1 VPFTKESTDNY
12 GRPTKTVSPGGWLAL
27 AAIVFVGLILLVGAC
42 GYASSFDAPKPGYI
56 GVCQTGG
63 FFQGDSG
70 TCGIMQ
76 PGQGKKALG
85 IQNDLRQY
93 PITQRNFSLSN
104 APGSEGK
111 PIVLTTKDG
120 KRVAVSVQFLF
131 TLDRNHIEEFY
142 KAYGLKEYGGEH
154 VYEPEGWVNF
164 LKAEF
169 SQVAT
174 QSLKS
179 LVLSKTGAQLNPAF
193 AAAEAGDKQVDYD
206 KLDAEGNLSQLE
218 VEAGERFDSELKA
231 TLGGE
236 FFTNIRV
243 SSLLA
248 EAPGAVQDG
257 VDAAV
262 VAKATEVKAI
272 ADGKAR
278 KAKADA
284 DKVVANT
291 EADAK
296 KYAALREAEGLKAKA
311 KAYGKSPEKA
321 QVDAIA
327 ALPEGLQT
335 LIIGESKGGTLLNL
349 KAGE

>member
-1 VPFTKESTDNY
+1 VSKFTKTTTDNY
-12 GRPTKTVSPGGWLAL
+12 GRERQTVSPGGWGLLATV
-27 AAIVFVGLILLVGAC
+27 VFVALVLLVGAC
-42 GYASSFDAPKPGYI
+42 GYATSFDAPKPGYI

-70 TCGIMQ
+70 TCGVMQ

-93 PITQRNFSLSN
+93 PITQRNFTLSN
-104 APGSEGK
+104 ASGAEAK

-131 TLDRNHIEEFY
+131 TLDRHNIEQFY
-142 KAYGLKEYGGEH
+142 KNYGLKEYGGEP
-154 VYEPEGWVNF
+154 VYTPEGWVNF

-169 SQVAT
+169 SQVAA
-174 QSLKS
+174 QSLKG

-193 AAAEAGDKQVDYD
+193 AAAEAGDKTVDYD
-206 KLDAEGNLSQLE
+206 KLDAEGNLAGLE
-218 VEAGERFDSELKA
+218 VEAGERFDGELES
-231 TLGGE
+231 TLGGR
-236 FFTNIRV
+236 FFTNVRV

-248 EAPGAVQDG
+248 EAPGKVQDS

-262 VAKATEVKAI
+262 VAKASEVQAI

-278 KAKADA
+278 KAKA
-284 DKVVANT
+284 
-291 EADAK
+291 EADRKVLEEDARGK
-296 KYAALREAEGLKAKA
+296 RYAAQQEAIGLKAKA
-311 KAYGKSPEKA
+311 NAYNRSPEKA

-327 ALPEGLQT
+327 ALPEGLTT
-335 LIIGESKGGTLLNL
+335 LIIGGKSSQLLSVG
-349 KAGE
+349 K